1 MSRTE
6 TLPRQGTSG
15 GTVTEV
21 KGHFHNVMRVRIQ
34 SWTCYVLQID
44 VMIVFNSLSS
54 EYLTSTGALP
64 VPFHT
69 RILTMQRFILVFLPF
84 VWN

>member
-1 MSRTE
+1 MSRTK
-6 TLPRQGTSG
+6 TLPWQGTSG
-15 GTVTEV
+15 RTVTEL

-34 SWTCYVLQID
+34 SWTCYVLPID

-54 EYLTSTGALP
+54 EYLTSTGTLP
-64 VPFHT
+64 VPFLA
-69 RILTMQRFILVFLPF
+69 RILTMQRIILVFLPF